1 MTAADKHDIHS
12 LKRYLDYQETPQYRA
27 FRDKENPGSAACNF
41 AVIKSAENLGATL
54 AAIEAFYEGTSIVPR
69 ISFGPDSIA
78 PAQCRDF
85 LAHKG
90 YGLCR
95 REVCRMF
102 LTAEPAAGYRVARC
116 KTGPVDVRRSR
127 AAALLLIECCGGQ
140 EFGLRLIAKQLA
152 HGARAYAAFDGE
164 DVPVSL
170 CVTEGYGRAAR
181 ICAENGVPV
190 LDYNTPGGRDIG
202 FDYATDLADHAHVNT
217 AGAQKISTDLAA
229 YLAEHYGMPDK
240 RGDAAYAAWDEAAR
254 MEHRDAQNITLRFTL
269 DMAEYFRLLMQDKD
283 LAAVITTQG
292 DATEADP
299 SAPRAV
305 FRQWG
310 LDTLPLEQSGMQ
322 GLYVVD
328 GGKVVYQKTGAGPLE
343 YTLSWGGHD
352 VTLRSAVD
360 NSSIAVDGEEQSRNR
375 PGVNVLVYDKVLD
388 RVIQSI
394 SFSTLHAYSG
404 YTA

>member
-1 MTAADKHDIHS
+1 
-12 LKRYLDYQETPQYRA
+12 
-27 FRDKENPGSAACNF
+27 
-41 AVIKSAENLGATL
+41 
-54 AAIEAFYEGTSIVPR
+54 
-69 ISFGPDSIA
+69 
-78 PAQCRDF
+78 
-85 LAHKG
+85 
-90 YGLCR
+90 
-95 REVCRMF
+95 
-102 LTAEPAAGYRVARC
+102 
-116 KTGPVDVRRSR
+116 
-127 AAALLLIECCGGQ
+127 
-140 EFGLRLIAKQLA
+140 
-152 HGARAYAAFDGE
+152 
-164 DVPVSL
+164 
-170 CVTEGYGRAAR
+170 
-181 ICAENGVPV
+181 
-190 LDYNTPGGRDIG
+190 
-202 FDYATDLADHAHVNT
+202 
-217 AGAQKISTDLAA
+217 
-229 YLAEHYGMPDK
+229 
-240 RGDAAYAAWDEAAR
+240 

-352 VTLRSAVD
+352 LTLRSAVD

>member
-1 MTAADKHDIHS
+1 MWVSYHYAVEAFKRQTPRVVVLEGFGLCYGTTYMTPADVDGTSDDYSLRIPPSLNRAALAVAMSRCQQNSPPFYRYLPMLRYHTRWKS
-12 LKRYLDYQETPQYRA
+12 LK
-27 FRDKENPGSAACNF
+27 
-41 AVIKSAENLGATL
+41 AEDFTWFFQDHATT
-54 AAIEAFYEGTSIVPR
+54 G
-69 ISFGPDSIA
+69 
-78 PAQCRDF
+78 
-85 LAHKG
+85 KG
-90 YGLCR
+90 YGPLQTVEEFPVPILEGEPEETPIYPQAEEYLYKLIALCR
-95 REVCRMF
+95 
-102 LTAEPAAGYRVARC
+102 
-116 KTGPVDVRRSR
+116 K
-127 AAALLLIECCGGQ
+127 
-140 EFGLRLIAKQLA
+140 K
-152 HGARAYAAFDGE
+152 
-164 DVPVSL
+164 DVPLVFV
-170 CVTEGYGRAAR
+170 VTPYETSGAEYGVFRRAAR

-328 GGKVVYQKTGAGPLE
+328 GGKVVYQQTGAGPLE

-360 NSSIAVDGEEQSRNR
+360 NSSTTVDGEEQSRNR

>member
-1 MTAADKHDIHS
+1 MTGADKHDIHS

-181 ICAENGVPV
+181 ICV
-190 LDYNTPGGRDIG
+190 LYTAKEKRNRGYGAAVLEEALRALKADVLGYEEIFLDIAGSNAAARLLYGAG
-202 FDYATDLADHAHVNT
+202 FRGAVAT
-217 AGAQKISTDLAA
+217 
-229 YLAEHYGMPDK
+229 E
-240 RGDAAYAAWDEAAR
+240 YAACKGGTPLGWHYVLPGEA
-254 MEHRDAQNITLRFTL
+254 L
-269 DMAEYFRLLMQDKD
+269 
-283 LAAVITTQG
+283 
-292 DATEADP
+292 
-299 SAPRAV
+299 
-305 FRQWG
+305 
-310 LDTLPLEQSGMQ
+310 
-322 GLYVVD
+322 
-328 GGKVVYQKTGAGPLE
+328 
-343 YTLSWGGHD
+343 
-352 VTLRSAVD
+352 
-360 NSSIAVDGEEQSRNR
+360 
-375 PGVNVLVYDKVLD
+375 
-388 RVIQSI
+388 
-394 SFSTLHAYSG
+394 
-404 YTA
+404 